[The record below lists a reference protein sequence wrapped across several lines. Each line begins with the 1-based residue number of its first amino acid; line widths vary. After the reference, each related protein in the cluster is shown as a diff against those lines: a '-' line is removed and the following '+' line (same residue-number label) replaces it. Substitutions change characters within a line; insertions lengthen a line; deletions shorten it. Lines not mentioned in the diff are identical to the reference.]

1 MPCNIDRLEEGSVF
15 AGRLRFQEA
24 CDNLKNCVFSEL
36 SQVELSKVAQVLQVI
51 QCNRRA
57 EQTDIPAIPGY
68 YIVCRGKGAV
78 VTMIPEGR
86 QIVTQIL
93 KGGDSLM
100 IPSYQT
106 QERYHTFLR
115 AYGEATIGFIQEKD
129 FLKLQ
134 KAHPSIAP
142 RAFEKAE
149 RQARL
154 LRERLIETVYAGSR
168 ARVAMLILE
177 LEESS
182 LLKEIRFR
190 QEELAEMA
198 GISREMCNR
207 RLREFVK
214 GGFISL
220 KRHKIAVLDPEGL
233 RQASR
238 G

>member
-1 MPCNIDRLEEGSVF
+1 MNRLEEDPASV
-15 AGRLRFQEA
+15 GRFRLQGT
-24 CDNLKNCVFSEL
+24 CYNLKNCVFSGL
-36 SQVELSKVAQVLQVI
+36 SQAELSKVAQVLQVI

-100 IPSYQT
+100 ISPYRSR
-106 QERYHTFLR
+106 ERPYTFLR
-115 AYGEATIGFIQEKD
+115 AYGEATIGFIPEKD
-129 FLKLQ
+129 FLELQ
-134 KAHPSIAP
+134 KAYPSIVI

-149 RQARL
+149 HQARL

-190 QEELAEMA
+190 QGELAEMA

-207 RLREFVK
+207 RLREFSER
-214 GGFISL
+214 GLITLRG
-220 KRHKIAVLDPEGL
+220 HGIAVLDPEGL
-233 RQASR
+233 RQVGKR
-238 G
+238 